1 MDFDNNRGL
10 INTKKGL
17 VFKKLVNPHSKGCKW
32 QIIGKELWQ
41 TWQIRRIMKLLFS
54 DLALARKAVFSL
66 CFPRP
71 ATAGSSG
78 EVTCSFASPRNSR
91 SSCWSAPTMQCPRWC
106 IGSCGTWL
114 VSWRSAGGY
123 TQKIWLP
130 CVKMCWGKGESP
142 PKKWWLRLRSM
153 LEIWQL
159 QGVNHGKVIFIWQ
172 RSDRR

>member
-1 MDFDNNRGL
+1 MVLNSYF
-10 INTKKGL
+10 
-17 VFKKLVNPHSKGCKW
+17 HW
-32 QIIGKELWQ
+32 QTGETGEIIGKELWQ

-54 DLALARKAVFSL
+54 DLALVRKAVFSL

-130 CVKMCWGKGESP
+130 WVKMCWGKGESP
-142 PKKWWLRLRSM
+142 RKKWWLRSM
-153 LEIWQL
+153 IEIWQL